1 MQDGVQHREAMRSG
15 VRLVSTIAFAL
26 LGAITG
32 APIVMGAPLT
42 PSPATQISEIP
53 DKFVMPEAEK
63 DYLRRTEMIPTRDGV
78 RLYTVIIIPKGAKDA
93 PIVLS
98 RTPNNA
104 TRLFSNNDPSMAGL
118 VPAADIEFARAGY
131 IRVFQD
137 VRGKY
142 GSEGAFELT
151 RPPRGPLNA
160 TDTDETT
167 DAWDTIDWLIKNV
180 PQSNGKVGM
189 IGSGTDGFM
198 VAMAL
203 LDPHPALKAAVPEE
217 PKMDNWMGD
226 DWFHYGAFRQINV
239 DYFPFMIGQRGAGP
253 DEVPRPAYDDYEVFL
268 NAGSPGAFGL
278 ANGFDQLG
286 WWKKMMAHPAYDAFW
301 QGYALDR
308 QVAAHPSRVP
318 TLWVDGLWNE
328 QTIWGAPHAWLALKA
343 AGHESTNWLVLGPWY
358 AFQEVRRSGGWNLG
372 VFKWPGDTA
381 EEFRHSM
388 VMPFFNQYLRDGPP
402 ANLARATIY
411 SPAEKHWQRFD
422 TWPSACERGCAHPL
436 RALYLQADFK
446 LSFKPPIG
454 SREGDSYV
462 SDPSKPVPYVP
473 RPVRPPDDVEST
485 RTFQTWLVR
494 DQRFIDGRPDVLTY
508 VTEPLSAPLKIEG
521 APIAD
526 LVATTTGTDEDF
538 VVKLIDVY
546 PPQYPLQPELGG
558 YELPIGIDIFRG
570 RYRTSFEHPSPIPAN
585 KAQRYRFE
593 LPNQN
598 YVFLPGHRIMVQIQ
612 SALFP
617 LYDRNPQTFV
627 DNPLFPKPKDFRK
640 ATITLLRSTDAA
652 SAVWLPVVPYVGSGN
667 F

>member
-1 MQDGVQHREAMRSG
+1 MPGAIMDAIKSG
-15 VRLVSTIAFAL
+15 VRFVGTIAFAL
-26 LGAITG
+26 LAPITG
-32 APIVMGAPLT
+32 APTVVGALA
-42 PSPATQISEIP
+42 SPATQVSEIP

-118 VPAADIEFARAGY
+118 VPSADIEFARAGY
-131 IRVFQD
+131 IRVYQD

-180 PQSNGKVGM
+180 PQSNGKIGM
-189 IGSGTDGFM
+189 IGSGSDGFM

-203 LDPHPALKAAVPEE
+203 LDPHPALKAAVSEE

-226 DWFHYGAFRQINV
+226 DWYHYGAFRQPNM
-239 DYFPFMIGQRGAGP
+239 DYFAFMTGYRGAGSYDP
-253 DEVPRPAYDDYEVFL
+253 LPRAAYDDYEVFL
-268 NAGSPGAFGL
+268 NAGSPGAFAL
-278 ANGFDQLG
+278 ANGFDQLS
-286 WWKKMMAHPAYDAFW
+286 WWKKMVAHPAYDAFW

-343 AGHESTNWLVLGPWY
+343 AGHESTNWLVIGPWY

-381 EEFRHSM
+381 KEFRHSM

-411 SPAEKHWQRFD
+411 SPAEKRWQRFD
-422 TWPSACERGCAHPL
+422 TWPSACERGCTYPL
-436 RALYLQADFK
+436 KALYLQADFK
-446 LSFKPPIG
+446 LSFDSPTG
-454 SREGDSYV
+454 LREGDSYV
-462 SDPSKPVPYVP
+462 SDPAKPVPYLP
-473 RPVRPPDDVEST
+473 RPLSVTDDDSWST
-485 RTFQTWLVR
+485 QLVH
-494 DQRFIDGRPDVLTY
+494 DQRFVDGRPDVLTY
-508 VTEPLSAPLKIEG
+508 VTEALSAPLKIEG

-538 VVKLIDVY
+538 VAKLIDVY

-570 RYRTSFEHPSPIPAN
+570 RYRTSFEHPSPIPVN

-612 SALFP
+612 STLFP

-627 DNPLFPKPKDFRK
+627 DNPLFPKPGDFRK
-640 ATITLLRSTDAA
+640 ATITLLRSADAA
-652 SAVWLPVVPYVGSGN
+652 SAVWLPVVPYVTSGN

>member
-1 MQDGVQHREAMRSG
+1 MPGAIMDAIKSG
-15 VRLVSTIAFAL
+15 VRFVGTIAFAL
-26 LGAITG
+26 LAPITG
-32 APIVMGAPLT
+32 APTVVGALA
-42 PSPATQISEIP
+42 SPATQVSEIP

-78 RLYTVIIIPKGAKDA
+78 RLYTIIIVPKGAKDA

-167 DAWDTIDWLIKNV
+167 DAWDTIDWLIRNV

-189 IGSGTDGFM
+189 IGSGSDGFM

-203 LDPHPALKAAVPEE
+203 LDPHPALKAAVSEE

-226 DWFHYGAFRQINV
+226 DWYHYGAFRQPNM
-239 DYFPFMIGQRGAGP
+239 DYFAFMTGYRGAGSYDP
-253 DEVPRPAYDDYEVFL
+253 LPRAAYDDYEVFL
-268 NAGSPGAFGL
+268 NAGSPGAFAL
-278 ANGFDQLG
+278 ANGFDQLS
-286 WWKKMMAHPAYDAFW
+286 WWKKMVAHPAYDAFW

-343 AGHESTNWLVLGPWY
+343 AGHESTNWLVIGPWY

-381 EEFRHSM
+381 KEFRHSM

-411 SPAEKHWQRFD
+411 SPAEKRWQRFD
-422 TWPSACERGCAHPL
+422 TWPSACERGCTYPL
-436 RALYLQADFK
+436 KALYLQADFK
-446 LSFKPPIG
+446 LSFNRPTG
-454 SREGDSYV
+454 LREGDSYV
-462 SDPSKPVPYVP
+462 SDPAKPVPYLP
-473 RPVRPPDDVEST
+473 RPLSVTDDDSWST
-485 RTFQTWLVR
+485 QLVH
-494 DQRFIDGRPDVLTY
+494 DQRFVDGRPDVLTY
-508 VTEPLSAPLKIEG
+508 VTEALSAPLKIEG

-585 KAQRYRFE
+585 KAQRYRFT

-598 YVFLPGHRIMVQIQ
+598 YVFLPGHRIMVKIQ
-612 SALFP
+612 STLFP

-627 DNPLFPKPKDFRK
+627 DNPLFPKPGDFRK
-640 ATITLLRSTDAA
+640 ATITLLRSADAA
-652 SAVWLPVVPYVGSGN
+652 SAVWLPVVPYVSDGSL
-667 F
+667 

>member
-1 MQDGVQHREAMRSG
+1 MPGAIMDAIKSG
-15 VRLVSTIAFAL
+15 VRFVGTIAFAL
-26 LGAITG
+26 LAPITG
-32 APIVMGAPLT
+32 APTVVGALA
-42 PSPATQISEIP
+42 SPATQVSEIP

-118 VPAADIEFARAGY
+118 VPSADIEFARAGY
-131 IRVFQD
+131 IRVYQD

-167 DAWDTIDWLIKNV
+167 DAWDTIDWLIGNV
-180 PQSNGKVGM
+180 PQSSGKVGM
-189 IGSGTDGFM
+189 IGSGSDGFM

-203 LDPHPALKAAVPEE
+203 LDPHPALKAAVSEE

-226 DWFHYGAFRQINV
+226 DWYHYGAFRQPNM
-239 DYFPFMIGQRGAGP
+239 DYFAFMTGYRGAGSYDP
-253 DEVPRPAYDDYEVFL
+253 LPRAAYDDYEVFL
-268 NAGSPGAFGL
+268 NAGSPGAFAL
-278 ANGFDQLG
+278 ANGFDQLS
-286 WWKKMMAHPAYDAFW
+286 WWKKMVAHPAYDAFW

-343 AGHESTNWLVLGPWY
+343 AGHESTNWLVIGPWY

-381 EEFRHSM
+381 KEFRHSM

-411 SPAEKHWQRFD
+411 SPAEKRWQRFD
-422 TWPSACERGCAHPL
+422 TWPSACERGCTYPL
-436 RALYLQADFK
+436 KALYLQANFK
-446 LSFKPPIG
+446 LSFNRPTG
-454 SREGDSYV
+454 LREGDSYV
-462 SDPSKPVPYVP
+462 SDPAKPVPYLP
-473 RPVRPPDDVEST
+473 RPLSVTDDDSWST
-485 RTFQTWLVR
+485 QLVH
-494 DQRFIDGRPDVLTY
+494 DQRFVDGRPDVLTY
-508 VTEPLSAPLKIEG
+508 VTEALSAPLKIEG

-585 KAQRYRFE
+585 KAQRYRFT

-612 SALFP
+612 STLFP

-627 DNPLFPKPKDFRK
+627 DNPLFPKPGDFRK
-640 ATITLLRSTDAA
+640 ATITLLRSADAA
-652 SAVWLPVVPYVGSGN
+652 SAVWLPVVPYVNSGN

>member
-1 MQDGVQHREAMRSG
+1 MPGAIMDAIKSG
-15 VRLVSTIAFAL
+15 VRFVGTIAFAL
-26 LGAITG
+26 LAPITG
-32 APIVMGAPLT
+32 APTVVGALA
-42 PSPATQISEIP
+42 SPATQVSEIP

-189 IGSGTDGFM
+189 IGSGSDGFM

-226 DWFHYGAFRQINV
+226 DWYHYGAFRQPNM
-239 DYFPFMIGQRGAGP
+239 DYFAFMTGYRGAGSYDP
-253 DEVPRPAYDDYEVFL
+253 LPRAAYDDYEVFL
-268 NAGSPGAFGL
+268 NAGSPGAFAL
-278 ANGFDQLG
+278 ANGFDQLS
-286 WWKKMMAHPAYDAFW
+286 WWKKMVAHPAYDAFW

-343 AGHESTNWLVLGPWY
+343 AGHESTNWLVIGPWY

-381 EEFRHSM
+381 KEFRHSM

-411 SPAEKHWQRFD
+411 SPAEKRWQRFD
-422 TWPSACERGCAHPL
+422 TWPSACERGCTYPL
-436 RALYLQADFK
+436 KALYLQADFK
-446 LSFKPPIG
+446 LSFNRPTG
-454 SREGDSYV
+454 LREGDSYV
-462 SDPSKPVPYVP
+462 SDPAKPVPYLP
-473 RPVRPPDDVEST
+473 RPLSVTDDDSWST
-485 RTFQTWLVR
+485 QLVH
-494 DQRFIDGRPDVLTY
+494 DQRFVDGRPDVLTY
-508 VTEPLSAPLKIEG
+508 VTEALSAPLKIEG

-612 SALFP
+612 STLFP

-627 DNPLFPKPKDFRK
+627 DNPLFPKPGDFRK
-640 ATITLLRSTDAA
+640 ATITLLRSADAA
-652 SAVWLPVVPYVGSGN
+652 SAVWLPVVPYVNSGN

>member
-1 MQDGVQHREAMRSG
+1 MPGAIMDAIKSG
-15 VRLVSTIAFAL
+15 VRFVGTIAFAL
-26 LGAITG
+26 LAPITG
-32 APIVMGAPLT
+32 APTVVGAPA
-42 PSPATQISEIP
+42 SPATQVSEIP
-53 DKFVMPEAEK
+53 DKFVMPEPQK
-63 DYLRRTEMIPTRDGV
+63 DYLKRIEMIPTRDGV

-118 VPAADIEFARAGY
+118 VPSADIEFARAGY

-167 DAWDTIDWLIKNV
+167 DAWDTIDWLIRNV

-189 IGSGTDGFM
+189 IGSGSDGFM

-203 LDPHPALKAAVPEE
+203 LDPHPALKAAVSEE

-226 DWFHYGAFRQINV
+226 DWYHYGAFRQPNM
-239 DYFPFMIGQRGAGP
+239 DYFAFMTGYRGAGSYDP
-253 DEVPRPAYDDYEVFL
+253 LPRAAYDDYEVFL
-268 NAGSPGAFGL
+268 NAGSAGAFAL
-278 ANGFDQLG
+278 ANGFDQLS
-286 WWKKMMAHPAYDAFW
+286 WWKKMVAHPAYDAFW

-343 AGHESTNWLVLGPWY
+343 AGHESTNWLVIGPWY

-411 SPAEKHWQRFD
+411 SPAEKRWQRFD
-422 TWPSACERGCAHPL
+422 TWPSACERGCTYPL
-436 RALYLQADFK
+436 KALYLQADFK
-446 LSFKPPIG
+446 LSFNRPTG
-454 SREGDSYV
+454 LHEGDSYV
-462 SDPSKPVPYVP
+462 SDPAKPVPYLP
-473 RPVRPPDDVEST
+473 RPLSVTDDDSWST
-485 RTFQTWLVR
+485 QLVH
-494 DQRFIDGRPDVLTY
+494 DQRFVDGRPDVLTY
-508 VTEPLSAPLKIEG
+508 VTEALSAPLKIEG

-612 SALFP
+612 STLFP

-627 DNPLFPKPKDFRK
+627 DNPLFPKPGDFRK
-640 ATITLLRSTDAA
+640 ATITLLRSADAA
-652 SAVWLPVVPYVGSGN
+652 SAVWLPVVPDVNSGN

>member
-1 MQDGVQHREAMRSG
+1 MPGAIMDAIKSG
-15 VRLVSTIAFAL
+15 VRFVGTIAFAL
-26 LGAITG
+26 LAPITG
-32 APIVMGAPLT
+32 APTVVGAPA
-42 PSPATQISEIP
+42 SPATQVSEIP

-118 VPAADIEFARAGY
+118 VPSADIEFARAGY
-131 IRVFQD
+131 IRVYQD

-167 DAWDTIDWLIKNV
+167 DAWDTIDWLIRNV
-180 PQSNGKVGM
+180 PQSSGKVGM
-189 IGSGTDGFM
+189 IGSGSDGFM

-203 LDPHPALKAAVPEE
+203 LDPHPALKAAVSEE

-226 DWFHYGAFRQINV
+226 DWYHYGAFRQPNM
-239 DYFPFMIGQRGAGP
+239 DYFAFMTGYRGAGSYDP
-253 DEVPRPAYDDYEVFL
+253 LPRAAYDDYEVFL
-268 NAGSPGAFGL
+268 NAGSPGAFAL
-278 ANGFDQLG
+278 ANGFDQLS
-286 WWKKMMAHPAYDAFW
+286 WWKKMVAHPAYDAFW

-343 AGHESTNWLVLGPWY
+343 AGHESTNWLVIGPWY

-381 EEFRHSM
+381 KEFRHSM

-411 SPAEKHWQRFD
+411 SPAEKRWQRFD
-422 TWPSACERGCAHPL
+422 TWPSACERGCTYPL
-436 RALYLQADFK
+436 KALYLQANFK
-446 LSFKPPIG
+446 LSFNRPTG
-454 SREGDSYV
+454 LREGDSYV
-462 SDPSKPVPYVP
+462 SDPAKPVPYLP
-473 RPVRPPDDVEST
+473 RPLSVTDDDSWST
-485 RTFQTWLVR
+485 QLVH
-494 DQRFIDGRPDVLTY
+494 DQRFVDGRPDVLTY
-508 VTEPLSAPLKIEG
+508 VTEALSAPLKIEG

-612 SALFP
+612 STLFP

-627 DNPLFPKPKDFRK
+627 DNPLFPKPGDFRK
-640 ATITLLRSTDAA
+640 ATITLLRSADAA
-652 SAVWLPVVPYVGSGN
+652 SAVWLPVVPYVNSGN

>member
-1 MQDGVQHREAMRSG
+1 MPGAIMDAIKSG
-15 VRLVSTIAFAL
+15 VRFVGTIAFAL
-26 LGAITG
+26 LAPITG
-32 APIVMGAPLT
+32 APTVVGAPA
-42 PSPATQISEIP
+42 SPATQVSEIP

-118 VPAADIEFARAGY
+118 VPSADIEFARAGY
-131 IRVFQD
+131 IRVYQD

-167 DAWDTIDWLIKNV
+167 DAWDTIDWLIRNV

-189 IGSGTDGFM
+189 IGSGSDGFM

-203 LDPHPALKAAVPEE
+203 LDPHPALKAAVSEE

-226 DWFHYGAFRQINV
+226 DWYHYGAFRQPNM
-239 DYFPFMIGQRGAGP
+239 DYFAFMTGYRGAGSYDP
-253 DEVPRPAYDDYEVFL
+253 LPRAAYDDYEVFL
-268 NAGSPGAFGL
+268 NAGSPGAFAL
-278 ANGFDQLG
+278 ANGFDQLS

-301 QGYALDR
+301 QGYALDH

-343 AGHESTNWLVLGPWY
+343 AGHESTNWLVIGPWY

-381 EEFRHSM
+381 KEFRHSM

-411 SPAEKHWQRFD
+411 SPAEKRWQRFD
-422 TWPSACERGCAHPL
+422 TWPSACERGCTYPL
-436 RALYLQADFK
+436 KALYLQADFK
-446 LSFKPPIG
+446 LSFNRPTG
-454 SREGDSYV
+454 LREGDSYV
-462 SDPSKPVPYVP
+462 SDPAKPVPYLP
-473 RPVRPPDDVEST
+473 RPLSVTDDDSWST
-485 RTFQTWLVR
+485 QLVH
-494 DQRFIDGRPDVLTY
+494 DQRFVDGRPDVLTY
-508 VTEPLSAPLKIEG
+508 VTEALSAPLKIEG

-612 SALFP
+612 STLFP

-627 DNPLFPKPKDFRK
+627 DNPLFPKPGDFRK
-640 ATITLLRSTDAA
+640 ATITLLRSADAA
-652 SAVWLPVVPYVGSGN
+652 SAVWLPVVPYVNSGN